1 MNYREKLEKAIEYAK
16 QTGSFS
22 KINVCQKAKN
32 VCVFGLGTFFRE
44 AFYHYN
50 MKEKLGVNILSDN
63 NSEMWGKEI
72 DGILCVPPQE
82 LTQYDDL
89 VVIPLIGEVALKT
102 VENQLKSLDLSVIKA
117 EDLFFEMI
125 SDMPQEREWFD
136 ENEILNVYDM
146 LNDQESRRIY
156 ANVLCNRIAPQ
167 YAQYNFWEMFSDGE
181 YFEPGFY
188 HLTEHESFVDCGA
201 YTGDTVRKFCDVVN
215 HKYESIYAFELA
227 KENYNKLL
235 ENTACMNNVYAYNM
249 GVWNENT
256 TINYGKEENGSGESF
271 SILKSD
277 NSTEAKVVR
286 LDDVLKDKNISL
298 VKMDIEG
305 AELNALMGCERILK
319 EQKPKLTICIYH
331 KLDDF
336 WTIPQYIKK
345 TVPEYK
351 ISIRH
356 HQYGTMG
363 GTVLYAY

>member
-89 VVIPLIGEVALKT
+89 VVIPLIGEAALKT
-102 VENQLKSLDLSVIKA
+102 VGNQLKSLDLSVIKA

-136 ENEILNVYDM
+136 KNEILNVYDM

-181 YFEPGFY
+181 YFETGFY

-215 HKYESIYAFELA
+215 HKYDSIYAFELA
-227 KENYNKLL
+227 KENY
-235 ENTACMNNVYAYNM
+235 
-249 GVWNENT
+249 
-256 TINYGKEENGSGESF
+256 S
-271 SILKSD
+271 
-277 NSTEAKVVR
+277 R
-286 LDDVLKDKNISL
+286 LVKNIGGMNK
-298 VKMDIEG
+298 VF
-305 AELNALMGCERILK
+305 
-319 EQKPKLTICIYH
+319 CII
-331 KLDDF
+331 
-336 WTIPQYIKK
+336 W
-345 TVPEYK
+345 V
-351 ISIRH
+351 
-356 HQYGTMG
+356 
-363 GTVLYAY
+363 